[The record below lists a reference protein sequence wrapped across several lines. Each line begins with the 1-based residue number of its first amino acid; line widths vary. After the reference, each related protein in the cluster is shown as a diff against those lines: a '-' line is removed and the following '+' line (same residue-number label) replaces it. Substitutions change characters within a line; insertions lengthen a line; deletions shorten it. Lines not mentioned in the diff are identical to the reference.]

1 MKGLAII
8 PRKMQ
13 QKKKKNAREEKNEK
27 TFFCAES
34 RDEKNLHNF

>member
-13 QKKKKNAREEKNEK
+13 QKKKKMQEKKKNEK